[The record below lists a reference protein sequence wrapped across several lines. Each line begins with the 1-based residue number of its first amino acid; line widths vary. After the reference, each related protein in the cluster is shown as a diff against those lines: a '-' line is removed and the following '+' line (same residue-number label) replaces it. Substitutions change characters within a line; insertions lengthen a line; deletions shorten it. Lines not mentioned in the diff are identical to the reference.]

1 MTGKAGDRSRR
12 FLTGP
17 AVRERYG
24 NCTET
29 TRARWVRKG
38 LVPPPTFVHGTRR
51 FWDEAALDAHDDAKA
66 AKLCRD
72 IARAF
77 EEQLTY
83 PGEIKVTVVRE
94 SRFMDV
100 AR

>member
-1 MTGKAGDRSRR
+1 MEELESIACGFPGVEQAFAIQAGRELRVLASSRD
-12 FLTGP
+12 T
-17 AVRERYG
+17 
-24 NCTET
+24 
-29 TRARWVRKG
+29 
-38 LVPPPTFVHGTRR
+38 
-51 FWDEAALDAHDDAKA
+51 DDAKA

-72 IARAF
+72 IAKAF

-94 SRFMDV
+94 SRFIEV